1 MVVGIVG
8 ATGLVGQTLVSILS
22 DSPLPISLRF
32 ATASQRSV
40 GKRIR
45 FRESVQIV
53 EDTTETS
60 VCAPCDVVFIAS
72 SSEVSRQWRSFLQ
85 QHHRFIIDLSSAFR
99 MDPAVPLPV
108 PDIDSDFIT
117 QSNQW
122 ISNPNC
128 STIQLVK
135 ALSPVH
141 RHWGLRKVVV
151 STYQSVSGMG
161 QAGIDRLSQEEQGLP
176 TDQPVPLHRNVN
188 PWIGEN
194 TNNPISEEECKI
206 IEETRK
212 ILAVPKL
219 PIYPTAVRVPVP
231 TSHCESVYMETEK
244 GFRLDFVRELW
255 HHTKGIVVSETPAL
269 PKHTTGTNHVMI
281 SRIRSVSP
289 NTLQCWLTAD
299 NIRVGSAWNAYQ
311 ILECL
316 AEKGFVS

>member
-1 MVVGIVG
+1 MVVGMIG

-22 DSPLPISLRF
+22 DSPFPITLRF
-32 ATASQRSV
+32 VTASQRSV

-45 FRESVQIV
+45 FRESVRIV
-53 EDTTETS
+53 EDTKESS
-60 VCAPCDVVFIAS
+60 VGTPCDVVFIAS
-72 SSEVSRQWRSFLQ
+72 SSGVSLQWHTFLK

-108 PDIDSDFIT
+108 PDIDSEVIT

-141 RHWGLRKVVV
+141 RHWGLCKVVV

-161 QAGIDRLSQEEQGLP
+161 QDGIDRLYKEEQGLP

-194 TNNPISEEECKI
+194 TNHPISEEECKI

-212 ILAVPKL
+212 ILVDPTL
-219 PIYPTAVRVPVP
+219 SVYPTAVRVPVP

-244 GFRLDFVRELW
+244 GFCLDFVKEIW
-255 HHTKGIVVSETPAL
+255 EHTQGIVVSETPAL
-269 PKHTTGTNHVMI
+269 PKHTAGSNVVMI
-281 SRIRSVSP
+281 SRIRSMSP
-289 NTLQCWLTAD
+289 KTLQCWLTAD

-311 ILECL
+311 ILESL
-316 AEKGFVS
+316 VEKGFVS